1 MGARYRG
8 DWDGSCTHLICAFT
22 NTPKF
27 NQVKGKGKIVK
38 KEWLERCHSERKRL
52 PWRRFCLDNG
62 DKKAESEEEVW
73 EEEPVI
79 ASSSSMATQDEDMDT
94 DDEIEAVRRMEKD
107 EEERKGR
114 NGRCVSPEKSKLPSA
129 AADNDK
135 EELDSDEAYNAET
148 DVDDDDEDEN
158 NDGFPPLPD
167 FFAGRVFVLFV
178 PDGQLR
184 KSLRRRVLAAGGAAC
199 DYMRP
204 DADFAVVPE
213 ARGWDGGMEEATADN
228 PSIRYLKKAA
238 IVR

>member
-79 ASSSSMATQDEDMDT
+79 ASSSSMATQDMDT

-148 DVDDDDEDEN
+148 VDDDDED

-167 FFAGRVFVLFV
+167 FFAGRLFVLFV

-184 KSLRRRVLAAGGAAC
+184 KVISDNGA
-199 DYMRP
+199 
-204 DADFAVVPE
+204 
-213 ARGWDGGMEEATADN
+213 
-228 PSIRYLKKAA
+228 SINY
-238 IVR
+238 V